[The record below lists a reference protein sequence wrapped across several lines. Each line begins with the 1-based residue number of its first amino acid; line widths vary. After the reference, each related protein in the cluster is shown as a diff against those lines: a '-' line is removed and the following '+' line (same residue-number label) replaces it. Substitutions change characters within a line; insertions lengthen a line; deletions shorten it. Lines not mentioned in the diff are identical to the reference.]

1 MNKIKICLISVMTL
15 AVVLAS
21 ACGHG
26 TTNPNTNPNA
36 GFFLGLRVTQ
46 GGIIYPLPVLASI
59 TGSTTT
65 PANSTGTTGSVNFF
79 QNFFGNGE
87 TKAITGAV
95 VPATWNFTVGGVP
108 GSCSGLQQYLRLGN
122 TASIV
127 CNVGGFLTELFVF
140 PSMIDARTPGN
151 SLAMSGQNLR
161 FSATSMPKVFWYDE
175 FGQVVHVGQTVINTN
190 SKGSI
195 ESPMPD
201 MTTWANGHYLVLLS
215 SSDDPTQATVIGAAE
230 VTVYGNI
237 DPIEPCR
244 SQTNPCL
251 P

>member
-1 MNKIKICLISVMTL
+1 MNKIKICLISVITL

-21 ACGHG
+21 ACGSG
-26 TTNPNTNPNA
+26 TTTTNPNA
-36 GFFLGLRVTQ
+36 GFFLNLRVTQ
-46 GGIIYPLPVLASI
+46 GGTIYPFPVNASVN
-59 TGSTTT
+59 GSTTT
-65 PANSTGTTGSVNFF
+65 PANSAGTTGSRNFF
-79 QNFFGNGE
+79 SEFFANGE

-95 VPATWNFTVGGVP
+95 VPANWNFNVGGTQ
-108 GSCSGLQQYLRLGN
+108 GICSGLQQYLRLGN
-122 TASIV
+122 TARIV
-127 CNVGGFLTELFVF
+127 CNVGGLAELFVF

-151 SLAMSGQNLR
+151 NLAMSGQNLR

-175 FGQVVHVGQTVINTN
+175 FGQVIHVGQTVSSTN

-201 MTTWANGHYLVLLS
+201 MTDWANGHYLILLS
-215 SSDDPTQATVIGAAE
+215 SSDEPTQTTVIGAAE

-244 SQTNPCL
+244 TQSNPCL
-251 P
+251 F